1 MRRKKQKADNSWRP
15 TTGSLA
21 TATALSALKTI
32 TEREE
37 IEIVQIITPNKKLDI
52 IIKENK
58 LISENKAES
67 IAIKYPYNDPDM
79 TVNLE
84 IIATVELKNNTEIA
98 NDSNNNN
105 NDNNN
110 NNNTDTDTD
119 TDTDTHTN
127 IIIHGGEGVGILTK
141 EGLQIPVGKPAI
153 NPIPQKMI
161 KDNLKKYVP
170 KDKIAIVTISVPKGK
185 EIAKKTM
192 NPRLGIVNGISILGT
207 TGIARSMSTKA
218 YKDSIVY
225 QIDVAIASKF
235 NEYIFVPGNIG
246 EKIAIDK
253 LAIDKEQII
262 QTGNYPGFMF
272 EEAKKR
278 GINKLTL
285 IGHIGK
291 LVKLAGGIFNTKHSI
306 ADGRLEIIAAN
317 AALVG
322 AKQEIIQELFASKTT
337 EDMVEILKKEDLDK
351 VVLNNIALAIKN
363 KCLDRFEIEMNVIL
377 VDMKG
382 NYLNDNF
389 TKELLK

>member
-1 MRRKKQKADNSWRP
+1 MTIEKQEVDNSWRP

-21 TATALSALKTI
+21 TATSLAALKTI
-32 TEREE
+32 IDREK
-37 IEIVQIITPNKKLDI
+37 IEIVQISTPNKKLNI
-52 IIKENK
+52 IIKENQ
-58 LISENKAES
+58 LISENKAKS

-84 IIATVELKNNTEIA
+84 IIATVELKNIAKNKETEK
-98 NDSNNNN
+98 N
-105 NDNNN
+105 
-110 NNNTDTDTD
+110 
-119 TDTDTHTN
+119 N
-127 IIIHGGEGVGILTK
+127 IIIKGGKGVGILTK
-141 EGLQIPVGKPAI
+141 KGLQIPVGQPAI

-161 KDNLKKYVP
+161 RENLKKHVP
-170 KDKIAIVTISVPKGK
+170 KNKVAIVTISVPKGK

-192 NPRLGIVNGISILGT
+192 NPRLGIINGISILGT

-225 QIDVAIASKF
+225 QIDVALASKF

-246 EKIAIDK
+246 EKIAIEK
-253 LAIDKEQII
+253 LNIDKEQII
-262 QTGNYPGFMF
+262 QTGNYVGFMF

-306 ADGRLEIIAAN
+306 ADGRLEIIASH
-317 AALVG
+317 AALAG

-337 EDMVEILKKEDLDK
+337 EDMIEILKKDNINNI
-351 VVLNNIALAIKN
+351 VLNSIALSIKN
-363 KCLDRFEIEMNVIL
+363 RCLDRFEIEMNVIL
-377 VDMKG
+377 VDMEG
-382 NYLNDNF
+382 DFLNNNF